1 MRGLLSALAP
11 ARNQRTNRD
20 GRLGGWDMVRH
31 RPKREDDRSMIYF
44 FDTCPHMIRTLPALQ
59 HEAGKPKDL
68 DSEFEDPL
76 ADRLRYGGMSRPYI
90 ARAQSTPVGRQ
101 ELA

>member
-1 MRGLLSALAP
+1 
-11 ARNQRTNRD
+11 
-20 GRLGGWDMVRH
+20 MVRH
-31 RPKREDDRSMIYF
+31 RLKREDDRSMIYF

-59 HEAGKPKDL
+59 HEAGKPEDL

-76 ADRLRYGGMSRPYI
+76 VDRLRYGAMSRPYI